1 MDASSRTFGKK
12 KGLINPKNKDGECF
26 KWCVTRAFFQQ
37 KSHPERVNDE
47 LKRQSNVFDWNG
59 ISFPTDWRDID
70 RFEKNN
76 NISVNVFGWTQGK
89 VYIAR
94 KTRQKINRH
103 VNLLLLK
110 KNEKKKHF
118 CLISNLSRLL
128 RRKNQRNERIYCDN
142 CLNSIPKVSFEK
154 HKEFCETFDACKTV
168 PPKKADFI
176 QFKKSNINS
185 F

>member
-1 MDASSRTFGKK
+1 MVLENGCLFQNFWKKK

-37 KSHPERVNDE
+37 ESHPERVNDE

-110 KNEKKKHF
+110 KNEKKKTF
-118 CLISNLSRLL
+118 LFDF
-128 RRKNQRNERIYCDN
+128 QFE
-142 CLNSIPKVSFEK
+142 SFV
-154 HKEFCETFDACKTV
+154 KE
-168 PPKKADFI
+168 
-176 QFKKSNINS
+176 KKSKK
-185 F
+185 